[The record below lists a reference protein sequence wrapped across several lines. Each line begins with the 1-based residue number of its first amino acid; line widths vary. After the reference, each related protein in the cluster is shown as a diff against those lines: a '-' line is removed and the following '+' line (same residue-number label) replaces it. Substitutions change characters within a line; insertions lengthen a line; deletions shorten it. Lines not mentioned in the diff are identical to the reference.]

1 MGDRLQ
7 IVGDDL
13 FVTNME
19 RLQKGIEEKA
29 GNAILVKLN
38 QIGTLSETL
47 DAIELA
53 KKNGY
58 VCLWK
63 GVFAKKSK
71 YRGNWHI

>member
-1 MGDRLQ
+1 M
-7 IVGDDL
+7 GDDL

-29 GNAILVKLN
+29 GNAILIKLN

-53 KKNGY
+53 KKER
-58 VCLWK
+58 V
-63 GVFAKKSK
+63 
-71 YRGNWHI
+71 